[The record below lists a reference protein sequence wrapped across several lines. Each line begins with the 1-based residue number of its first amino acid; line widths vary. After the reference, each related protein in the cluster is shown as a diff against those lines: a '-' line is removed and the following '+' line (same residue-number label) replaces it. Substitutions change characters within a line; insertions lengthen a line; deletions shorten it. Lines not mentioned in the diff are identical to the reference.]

1 MYQGVYARFDQ
12 SSGITI
18 ATNTPTAAPMENAL
32 MLDLFQLP
40 CDM

>member
-1 MYQGVYARFDQ
+1 MYQGVYARFEQ

-18 ATNTPTAAPMENAL
+18 ANNTPTAAPMANAL

-40 CDM
+40 CGM